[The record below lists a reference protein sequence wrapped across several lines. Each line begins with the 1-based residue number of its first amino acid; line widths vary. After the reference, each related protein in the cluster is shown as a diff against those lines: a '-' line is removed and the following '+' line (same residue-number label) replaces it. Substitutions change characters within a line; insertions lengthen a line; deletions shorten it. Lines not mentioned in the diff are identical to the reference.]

1 MQVWSKNVSHCAAT
15 PRLTS
20 MKTVCHTAADR
31 VHAETF
37 SCQVP
42 SKHPFS
48 NATLQLASIETC
60 YNLILCNGLQ
70 LLICSCTVTT
80 TATTTTTTTTT
91 TTFTTSTTT
100 MTSTTTTSNITP
112 SSIQHCSLP
121 RLKLAH
127 ASCYNLLLADS

>member
-1 MQVWSKNVSHCAAT
+1 MQVWSKNVSHCAPT

-42 SKHPFS
+42 RKHLFS
-48 NATLQLASIETC
+48 NSTLQLASIETC
-60 YNLILCNGLQ
+60 YNLILCNVLQ
-70 LLICSCTVTT
+70 LLICSCTGTT
-80 TATTTTTTTTT
+80 TATTTTTTTT

-100 MTSTTTTSNITP
+100 MTSTTTNSSITP
-112 SSIQHCSLP
+112 SSMKQCSLP
-121 RLKLAH
+121 RLRLAY
-127 ASCYNLLLADS
+127 ASCYNLMLADS